1 MIFLPL
7 LVRFLEFIIALIKW
21 LKPKLPGTW
30 ILIADM
36 LHELDWTLGIVIPF
50 HSIDLAYYLLALSCS
65 TRERQVERCPTKSS
79 LQEPIILHSMTW
91 RIKWMPRIFLSVE
104 LCDNPETAYLEWGD
118 SIRMDM
124 SNMKPIQLWIIIES
138 LDTIFNKSRPLVLP
152 IILRMEIILGFNQ
165 SVGLIDS
172 S

>member
-1 MIFLPL
+1 
-7 LVRFLEFIIALIKW
+7 
-21 LKPKLPGTW
+21 
-30 ILIADM
+30 
-36 LHELDWTLGIVIPF
+36 
-50 HSIDLAYYLLALSCS
+50 
-65 TRERQVERCPTKSS
+65 
-79 LQEPIILHSMTW
+79 
-91 RIKWMPRIFLSVE
+91 MPRIFLSVE